1 MTDADRLDALEA
13 RLAAAEAALTDV
25 VKIFRTHKMR
35 VPAALLAWYS
45 QQLPPGVPL
54 P

>member
-1 MTDADRLDALEA
+1 MTDANRLDELET
-13 RLAAAEAALTDV
+13 RLNAAEAALTDV

-35 VPAALLAWYS
+35 VPPALLAWYS
-45 QQLPPGVPL
+45 QHLPPEAPQ